1 MSPGKSQPAAC
12 TMPSPYA
19 PVQNTVVIDSETES
33 ESELP
38 SPHAPVQNAP
48 VVDSETE
55 SESSLESQPDNE
67 LDCIEN
73 QLGLPEYQYG
83 IFRSSPPPVEANVK
97 NELNNSDSEFFSI
110 SGLQKL
116 TLQFSKQPAK
126 FKSVQTKGSLR

>member
-1 MSPGKSQPAAC
+1 MSPEKSQPAAC

-33 ESELP
+33 ESELK
-38 SPHAPVQNAP
+38 
-48 VVDSETE
+48 
-55 SESSLESQPDNE
+55 SQPDKE
-67 LDCIEN
+67 FDYIIEN
-73 QLGLPEYQYG
+73 QLGLPEYQHGY
-83 IFRSSPPPVEANVK
+83 FRSSPPPVEANVK

-116 TLQFSKQPAK
+116 TLQFAKQPAK